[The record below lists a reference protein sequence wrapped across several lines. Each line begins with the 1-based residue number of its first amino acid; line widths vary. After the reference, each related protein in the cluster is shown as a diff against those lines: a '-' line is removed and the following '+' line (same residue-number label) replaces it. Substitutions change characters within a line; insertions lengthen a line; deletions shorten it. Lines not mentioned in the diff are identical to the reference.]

1 MKEQGKIFLGLS
13 VFVLAMAITYGLWTN
28 NSDHG
33 IEAAGTTALF
43 LAFGLCAFIGYYL
56 AFTARRVDSGA
67 GDNPEAEVAD
77 DSGELG
83 FFAPHSWQPLS
94 LAIGGALAFL
104 GVIFGWWLMFWSLP
118 IILIGLFGWVFEFYR
133 GENQNQ

>member
-1 MKEQGKIFLGLS
+1 MKEQGKIFGGFA
-13 VFVLAMAITYGLWTN
+13 VFILIMAIVYGLW
-28 NSDHG
+28 SK
-33 IEAAGTTALF
+33 EPAGTTALF

-77 DSGELG
+77 DAGEVG
-83 FFAPHSWQPLS
+83 FFAPHSWQPLA

-104 GVIFGWWLMFWSLP
+104 GVIFGWWLLWWSLP
-118 IILIGLFGWVFEFYR
+118 IILIGLYGWVFEFYR
-133 GENQNQ
+133 GEDQNQ